1 MSRRVALVF
10 GAGVVAAFM
19 FVGPGLASAAT
30 TIGQTGTPTATCTD
44 NEAYVQ
50 KTVAAGPQY
59 SPSASSVITAW
70 SAQGTS
76 APNQPLTLLVLRQ
89 DDPTHY
95 TVLGRNAQTL
105 PNTNVVNTFNGVRLP
120 IQPSQEIGVFLPSG
134 SAATCEFSTSNGG
147 DVANWSFPLGEIPDN
162 TSYPFTGSDTDQRV
176 NAKAVVEPDADHDGF
191 GDETQD
197 QCPSNAATQGACPVT
212 TKKKKCKKHKKKH
225 HSAGVAKKKK
235 CKKKK
240 HH

>member
-1 MSRRVALVF
+1 MSRRVCLIL
-10 GAGVVAAFM
+10 GAGIAASM
-19 FVGPGLASAAT
+19 LVGPGVASAAT
-30 TIGQTGTPTATCTD
+30 TIGQTGTPTASCTD

-59 SPSASSVITAW
+59 SPSASSVITSW
-70 SAQGTS
+70 SAQGTA
-76 APNQPLTLLVLRQ
+76 APDQPLTLLVLRQ

-105 PNTNVVNTFNGVRLP
+105 PNTNVVNTFNGLRLP
-120 IQPSQEIGVFLPSG
+120 IQPNEEIGVFLPPG

-162 TSYPFTGSDTDQRV
+162 TSYPFTGSDSGQRV

-197 QCPSNAATQGACPVT
+197 QCPTNGTTQGPCPK
-212 TKKKKCKKHKKKH
+212 TKKKCKHKKKH
-225 HSAGVAKKKK
+225 KSGAVIAKK
-235 CKKKK
+235 CKKK
-240 HH
+240 HHH